1 MSSINDAF
9 DLNLKSACLSI
20 AFLPNLSDCL
30 YHRRIILH
38 NNLLLIDSKVL
49 TDFKYIERRHRPYF
63 LLAQSIASNWF
74 GSLIVEDSYCDYWL
88 LNGIRQFI
96 GKFYA
101 MKKCGEMLQRYRNMK
116 DIRKLYKMMKKGEDT
131 IPLYSNCYATPS
143 EIQLSEVFN
152 LKCRVVFTLLENLV
166 ERQQLIKLL
175 KSIANKDKCRLS
187 TSMFQQMVLLL
198 SSSSKYAEMTSK
210 TILIIGCFLRGAPY
224 LMSNMSTTRKTI
236 ASTLEY
242 YNIIP

>member
-1 MSSINDAF
+1 MNDAF
-9 DLNLKSACLSI
+9 ELNLKSSCLSI
-20 AFLPNLSDCL
+20 LFLPNLSNCL
-30 YHRRIILH
+30 YHRRIITH

-49 TDFKYIERRHRPYF
+49 TDFKFIERRHRPYF
-63 LLAQSIASNWF
+63 ILAQSIASNWF
-74 GSLIVEDSYCDYWL
+74 GSLIMEDSYCDYWL

-116 DIRKLYKMMKKGEDT
+116 DIRKLYKMIKKGQDS
-131 IPLYSNCYATPS
+131 IPLYSNCFATPS

-175 KSIANKDKCRLS
+175 KSIAIKEKCRLS

-198 SSSSKYAEMTSK
+198 SSSSKYVVTTSK
-210 TILIIGCFLRGAPY
+210 IILITGCFLQDAQC
-224 LMSNMSTTRKTI
+224 LT
-236 ASTLEY
+236 
-242 YNIIP
+242 